1 MFASINYSKLRVR
14 LTVLVMLLFS
24 NLLFSQNVL
33 VLIKDAKLKAISG
46 AEVIVNGDSKGVS
59 NTNGEVNIDK
69 AILKD
74 AVILVLAKGY
84 QEQLLNLDK
93 IEFDDRLE
101 IIMQKVEHSLDEIV
115 ITAGRRAENIAT
127 IPSSVTIVNQKE
139 MEKQMNITTDIS
151 TILSNVVP
159 GLGGA
164 TNKGSSYSQTLRGRP
179 LLVLID
185 GIPQS
190 TPLMNGARDIRS
202 ISPFAIERVEVI
214 KGATAIYGNGS
225 TGGII
230 NYITKKNR
238 GEQVFG
244 GTTVLG
250 TSFNPANSSGTL
262 GYKVSQSFGGKY
274 KKWNYS
280 VGASLDYNGVQRGGD
295 GNVLGQ
301 TDGLSNTYQKNL
313 YTQITYDINDY
324 SSIRAFYNGY
334 SSLQYAKYISKGGKY
349 GSEPTIGVAGKSPG
363 ENGGTPHN
371 HNLMVGY
378 TNSNLFLGSQ
388 LDLTLYFNSFTSMNQ
403 YVEKGTAWYG
413 PGQTKINS
421 NKKGVRANL
430 NTPFTL
436 FNMPSEVTYGV
447 DWLNDITDQNLT
459 DGRVYIPKMD
469 MVNVAPYAQ
478 LKVDIIDNLIFK
490 TGIRYE
496 NATVK
501 VNDFNTIAIGP
512 NNEGSIFVKG
522 GTIPYK
528 ATLFNAGLRYNKYE
542 YFNPFVS
549 FSQGFAINELGRILR
564 RANESTLDQLE
575 TEPIITN
582 NYEVGFSSRFS
593 IFNFTGAYY
602 VSTSKLGANL
612 VDVGGGFLVA
622 QREPERVHGFE
633 VTAEAALSSKWTVGG
648 TYAYVEGKAE
658 FDNGSK
664 VYLNGSR
671 IAPPK
676 ATAFVYYAP
685 SEKLNV
691 QLYWLYS
698 GNRNHFAPD
707 EKGKYKNGDGP
718 VTDISLF
725 NIASTYTL
733 NKSWKFSI
741 GIENLFNRDYYPIM
755 SQYRGLDVEYTKG
768 NGMQAN
774 LTMQYNF

>member
-1 MFASINYSKLRVR
+1 MSLSTNYSNLTAKLFSFI
-14 LTVLVMLLFS
+14 LLLFTTTM
-24 NLLFSQNVL
+24 LSQNVL
-33 VLIKDAKLKAISG
+33 VKVNNQNLKAIKG
-46 AEVIVNGDSKGVS
+46 AEIYINGDSKGVTDKEGGLS
-59 NTNGEVNIDK
+59 IDWTTLGDATLLVVADGYEEQMLTVVK
-69 AILKD
+69 SELSSSLVVGLKP
-74 AVILVLAKGY
+74 L
-84 QEQLLNLDK
+84 EQ
-93 IEFDDRLE
+93 
-101 IIMQKVEHSLDEIV
+101 SLDEIV
-115 ITAGRRAENIAT
+115 ITAGRKAENIAT
-127 IPSSVTIVNQKE
+127 IPSSVTIISQKE
-139 MEKQMNITTDIS
+139 MEKQMNVTTDIS
-151 TILSNVVP
+151 TILSNLVP
-159 GLGGA
+159 GLGAA

-230 NYITKKNR
+230 NYITKKNK
-238 GEQVFG
+238 GEQSFG

-250 TSFNPANSSGTL
+250 TSFNPAHSSGTL
-262 GYKVSQSFGGKY
+262 GYKVSQSFAGKY

-280 VGASLDYNGVQRGGD
+280 VGASLDYNGLQRSGD
-295 GNVLGQ
+295 GQVLGQ
-301 TDGLSNTYQKNL
+301 TDGLSNMYQKNL
-313 YTQITYDINDY
+313 FAQITYDINDN
-324 SSIRAFYNGY
+324 SSIKAFYNGY
-334 SSLQYAKYISKGGKY
+334 SSLQHAKYISKGGKY
-349 GSEPTIGVAGKSPG
+349 GSEPTIGVSGTNPG
-363 ENGGTPHN
+363 ENGGTPYN
-371 HNLMVGY
+371 HNMMLGY
-378 TNSNLFLGSQ
+378 SNSDLFLGSQ
-388 LDLTLYFNSFTSMNQ
+388 LDVTFYMNSFSSMNQ

-413 PGQTKINS
+413 PGQTRINS
-421 NKKGVRANL
+421 NKKGLRVNL
-430 NTPFTL
+430 NTPFVVL
-436 FNMPSEVTYGV
+436 GMPSEVTYGV
-447 DWLNDITDQNLT
+447 DWLNDVTDQDLT

-469 MVNVAPYAQ
+469 MINIAPYAQ

-528 ATLFNAGLRYNKYE
+528 TTLFNAGLRYNKYE
-542 YFNPFVS
+542 VFNPFVS

-564 RANESTLDQLE
+564 RAKESTLDQLE
-575 TEPIITN
+575 TDPIVTN

-593 IFNFTGAYY
+593 IFSFTGSYY

-612 VDVGGGFLVA
+612 VDIGNGFLAA

-633 VTAEAALSSKWTVGG
+633 LTAEATLSPQWTVGG
-648 TYAYVEGKAE
+648 SYAYVEGKAE
-658 FDNGSK
+658 FDDGSK

-676 ATAFVYYAP
+676 ATAFVYYTP
-685 SEKLNV
+685 NDKLNV

-698 GNRNHFAPD
+698 GSRDHFDPN
-707 EKGKYKNGDGP
+707 EKGKYKNGEGP
-718 VTDISLF
+718 VTNINLF

-733 NKSWKFSI
+733 NKSWKFSV
-741 GIENLFNRDYYPIM
+741 GIENLFNKDYYPIM
-755 SQYRGLDVEYTKG
+755 SQFRGLDTEYTKG